1 MRPRNNQALD
11 TTMTTC
17 VQFNIS
23 FTMTVETADGGN
35 ALPPV
40 LYSFLPPIV
49 TPYAVY
55 NGLQG
60 VVTVSGRSTAYFSM
74 DYPANVEA
82 QKYPDACGDP
92 TLAAVDV
99 TYMSDGASVFMSQF
113 ATQLLPDAPLY
124 NDINDAIT
132 LFLGAPLV
140 SLAFGAPKLKVYKPA
155 RV

>member
-1 MRPRNNQALD
+1 
-11 TTMTTC
+11 MTAC

-23 FTMTVETADGGN
+23 FTMTVETNDGGD

-40 LYSFLPPIV
+40 LYSMLPPIV
-49 TPYAVY
+49 APYAIY

-60 VVTVSGRSTAYFSM
+60 VVTVSGKSVAYFSI

-82 QKYPDACGDP
+82 LKYPIACGDP

-113 ATQLLPDAPLY
+113 ATQLLSGDTLY

-132 LFLGAPLV
+132 SFLGTPLL
-140 SLAFGAPKLKVYKPA
+140 SLSFGAPKLTVYKPA
-155 RV
+155 VV